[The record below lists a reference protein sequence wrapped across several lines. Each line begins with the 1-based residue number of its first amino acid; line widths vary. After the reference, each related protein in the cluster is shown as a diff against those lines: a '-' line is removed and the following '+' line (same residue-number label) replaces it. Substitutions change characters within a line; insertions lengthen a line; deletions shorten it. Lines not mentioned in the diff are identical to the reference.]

1 MTLTLKTI
9 FLLGCFLGIFCNAA
23 YSQSPKDSLV
33 LDSLFNRPSFKN
45 FIQKQLTQLGI
56 PDKDALL
63 SNLSVVKT
71 LRKDLLSGVHG
82 SVGLEFYW
90 NAGDTLLYGNAAN
103 QAFSYLTP
111 DLNLSVLGMPIKVG
125 GNLVFQNQTWRRD
138 LSTYTFQ
145 LDYEVLLAKKKQEIR
160 ELALKEKMKTW
171 SKEDLAIWN
180 NRAKWDALYNVV
192 YAPEF
197 QKTKT
202 NLEHHLDSLKGKA
215 GGLQDSISA
224 YKNRVGENLTNQA
237 GHTRDSIEKITNKVN
252 DYKKMVV
259 DYTKKET
266 SQYKAELEAQLRDY
280 TDAEKQVN
288 HLLAYYEKNNTL
300 FEKADSLRGS
310 VEKLEAEWA
319 IRKSQIS
326 KLNAESF
333 KGMAAQKLQQF
344 MGSIQQLEVGSVL
357 LTNSDL
363 TVRSLLLNGVR
374 LQTQSGKMYNEIA
387 FGKQNTAT
395 RDYAVGFQT
404 INGARDLNRTV
415 AYLRSG
421 LGSRDSNYL
430 HISLTRILDN
440 YKDTLRTI
448 QKPHYNDLL
457 GISMREKLGKQ
468 ADLVAEMAY
477 SVFQNNSLVNWTSS
491 PEVVATKENPK
502 AYAAFQLKLKATEG
516 NDWQW
521 SLGYDYIGTKF
532 TTLGNPYLLNNRQI
546 LRGAFGKSF
555 WQQKLSL
562 KLAYDKNISLPNT
575 TNWQPTIDQTG
586 FSAELGLR
594 YGRNNRFV
602 AKLAPRYFLLSAAG
616 GTEGVGRNDVY
627 TIQNTFQGKIKKM
640 RWLSF
645 INLTNINTLMPM
657 RDSGQL
663 SGFNYVFMQNML
675 MISDKWTISAVGNL
689 GLEGQ
694 LKTATL
700 REATAQLN
708 SQWLFKKGTFSLG
721 VQSYK
726 TTNSD
731 IQLGGNLSGSC
742 QTSTLG
748 MFGLQFSYRESTHP
762 TNTSRPILSGQ
773 TFYRYTF

>member
-9 FLLGCFLGIFCNAA
+9 FLLGFFLAVFCNRA
-23 YSQSPKDSLV
+23 YCQSPKDSLV
-33 LDSLFNRPSFKN
+33 LDSLFNRPSFKI
-45 FIQKQLTQLGI
+45 FLSKQLTQLGI

-71 LRKDLLSGVHG
+71 IKKEATMPIVHG

-125 GNLVFQNQTWRRD
+125 GNIVFQNQTWRRD

-145 LDYEVLLAKKKQEIR
+145 LDYETLLAKKKQEIKQ
-160 ELALKEKMKTW
+160 LALQEKMKTW
-171 SKEDLAIWN
+171 SKKDLEIWN

-197 QKTKT
+197 QKTKAH
-202 NLEHHLDSLKGKA
+202 LEHQLDSLKGKF
-215 GGLQDSISA
+215 GGVQDSANA
-224 YKNRVGENLTNQA
+224 YKNRVVGDLTNKEGQI
-237 GHTRDSIEKITNKVN
+237 RDSINRLTHSLN
-252 DYKKMVV
+252 DYKNTVV
-259 DYTKKET
+259 DDSKKGT
-266 SQYKAELEAQLRDY
+266 PQYKAELEAELRDY
-280 TDAEKQVN
+280 TDAEKQIN
-288 HLLAYYEKNNTL
+288 HLLSYYEKNSTV
-300 FEKADSLRGS
+300 FEKADSMKRS
-310 VEKLEAEWA
+310 VEKLETEWA
-319 IRKSQIS
+319 SRKSQIS
-326 KLNAESF
+326 KLNGESF
-333 KGMAAQKLQQF
+333 KGVVAQKLKQF
-344 MGSIQQLEVGSVL
+344 MGSVQQFEVGSVL

-363 TVRSLLLNGVR
+363 TVRSLLLNGLR
-374 LQTQSGKMYNEIA
+374 LQMQSGKVYNEIA

-404 INGARDLNRTV
+404 INGARDLDRTV
-415 AYLRSG
+415 AFLRSG
-421 LGSRDSNYL
+421 IGSRDSNYL

-440 YKDTLRTI
+440 YRDTLSTT

-457 GISMREKLGKQ
+457 GVSLREKLGKQ

-491 PEVVATKENPK
+491 PEAVATKENPK
-502 AYAAFQLKLKATEG
+502 NYAAFQLKLKATEG

-546 LRGAFGKSF
+546 LRGSFGKSF

-575 TNWQPTIDQTG
+575 TAWQPTIDQTG
-586 FSAELGLR
+586 FSAELGIR

-627 TIQNTFQGKIKKM
+627 TIQNTWQGKIKKM

-645 INLTNINTLMPM
+645 INLTNINILMPM

-663 SGFNYVFMQNML
+663 SGYNYVFMQNML
-675 MISDKWTISAVGNL
+675 TISDKWTLSAVGNL
-689 GLEGQ
+689 GLEGT
-694 LKTATL
+694 LKTAML
-700 REATAQLN
+700 
-708 SQWLFKKGTFSLG
+708 
-721 VQSYK
+721 
-726 TTNSD
+726 
-731 IQLGGNLSGSC
+731 
-742 QTSTLG
+742 
-748 MFGLQFSYRESTHP
+748 
-762 TNTSRPILSGQ
+762 
-773 TFYRYTF
+773 